1 MCGRHRKIPFDYD
14 NPNSY
19 DFPCISSKIYHKRQ
33 KNEPLHLKDSFLH
46 KINLSIFNLSLIFTL
61 DKENVSAITPTIEQ
75 EILHLQLDTLAHR
88 HISLQKL

>member
-1 MCGRHRKIPFDYD
+1 MGGIVRYHLTMIIQTVKIFL
-14 NPNSY
+14 
-19 DFPCISSKIYHKRQ
+19 IYPVKYII
-33 KNEPLHLKDSFLH
+33 KDKKKEPLHLKDSFLH